1 MWISFILSF
10 LNSQMQILKYGIC
23 CTQIARHQKT
33 AQESEV
39 TCKNKEPLFRL
50 KLGLSNLTDTAGSAQ
65 SPEPHP
71 GRVFIGEG
79 QEAGLPTL
87 GVNRLDV
94 IQVRGSWHIGIGFYS
109 IVSWSSGVWPELFLF
124 LVTLGKGLLC
134 SIMIGSGLRWCIP
147 EEGSCPGYGAF
158 QGRGCAQVSAKE
170 QRSLSLK

>member
-1 MWISFILSF
+1 
-10 LNSQMQILKYGIC
+10 MQKQSLY
-23 CTQIARHQKT
+23 
-33 AQESEV
+33 
-39 TCKNKEPLFRL
+39 
-50 KLGLSNLTDTAGSAQ
+50 LGLGLGSPTSLTQQIRTE

-79 QEAGLPTL
+79 QEAGLLIL

>member
-109 IVSWSSGVWPELFLF
+109 IVSWSSV
-124 LVTLGKGLLC
+124 LGKT
-134 SIMIGSGLRWCIP
+134 
-147 EEGSCPGYGAF
+147 
-158 QGRGCAQVSAKE
+158 
-170 QRSLSLK
+170 SLSKKAHEKTHVHRARFNGRPKLPGWPGKRWRSPEPGQAVAFIEGGG